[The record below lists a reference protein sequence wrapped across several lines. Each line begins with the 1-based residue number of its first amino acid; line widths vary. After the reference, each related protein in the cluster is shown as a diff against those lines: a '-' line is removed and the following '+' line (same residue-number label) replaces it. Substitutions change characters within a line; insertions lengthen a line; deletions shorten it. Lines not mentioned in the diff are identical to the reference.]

1 MARKKTGFSPVVAT
15 ANELRSGRVVFR
27 GATGSWTG
35 RVADAAIAATPQEAE
50 ALLQAARADE
60 AACRVVEP
68 VLIDVDAGAAAPL
81 PAALRERIRATGPT
95 AGLPGDAKPWV

>member
-1 MARKKTGFSPVVAT
+1 MARKKSGFSAVVVT

-27 GATGSWTG
+27 DAAGGWTD
-35 RVADAAIAATPQEAE
+35 RVAGAAIAATPEEAE

-60 AACRVVEP
+60 ATCRVVEP
-68 VLIDVDAGAAAPL
+68 ALIDVDAGAASPL
-81 PAALRERIRATGPT
+81 PASLRERIRAAGPT

>member
-1 MARKKTGFSPVVAT
+1 MARKKTGFSPMVVT

-27 GATGSWTG
+27 DAAGLWTD
-35 RVADAAIAATPQEAE
+35 RVAGAAIAATPEEAG

-68 VLIDVDAGAAAPL
+68 VLIDVDAGAAPPL
-81 PAALRERIRATGPT
+81 PASLRERIRATGPT
-95 AGLPGDAKPWV
+95 AGLPGDAKPFP